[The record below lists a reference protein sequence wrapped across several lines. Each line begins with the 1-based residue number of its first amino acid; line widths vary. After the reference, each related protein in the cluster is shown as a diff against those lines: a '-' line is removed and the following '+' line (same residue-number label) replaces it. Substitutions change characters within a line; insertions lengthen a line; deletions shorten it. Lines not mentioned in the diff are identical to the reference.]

1 MNLDK
6 FFVVLTMNLDFT
18 RAAIY
23 FLTVTE
29 LSAST
34 AIPFTGTLKISP
46 SFTWDM
52 PQKSNLVPSKEGLI

>member
-29 LSAST
+29 LSA